1 MTKNSN
7 LYITNLESQ
16 LNSYI
21 SLKIENEKNKRN
33 WYLLSPQSFKKRQI
47 KKYKKVN

>member
-33 WYLLSPQSFKKRQI
+33 
-47 KKYKKVN
+47 